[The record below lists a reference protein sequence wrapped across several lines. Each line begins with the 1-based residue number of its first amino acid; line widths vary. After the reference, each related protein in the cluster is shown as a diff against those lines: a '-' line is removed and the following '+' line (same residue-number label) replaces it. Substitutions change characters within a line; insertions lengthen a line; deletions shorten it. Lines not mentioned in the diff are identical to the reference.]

1 MATFMPGRRW
11 RGGLGP
17 RETMV
22 PLNSCPIVMGRV
34 SLVMGWG
41 FTGEKLVDVRSVFGF
56 GESMGRVESVL
67 WSGEVF
73 M

>member
-1 MATFMPGRRW
+1 
-11 RGGLGP
+11 
-17 RETMV
+17 MV

-41 FTGEKLVDVRSVFGF
+41 VMGEKLVDVRSVARL
-56 GESMGRVESVL
+56 GERMSRIGSVL

-73 M
+73 V